1 MGEGESH
8 PWWASRNDSRVA
20 GYWTESPGRKRHLQ
34 WCPLASC
41 STLKEVDWQRTWR
54 PPTPYRS
61 MHQTL
66 WFRDSL
72 GREQGRS
79 TKAQGHPCVYIY
91 APYREPRVTGVSQW
105 THDTHQPKNR
115 LGSAHAPTAVHQ
127 SVCFVAIADQ
137 GLHIRLWWIGI
148 SSFSGRSKE
157 QRPTLLRL
165 EWIPRPKHLV
175 ASL

>member
-91 APYREPRVTGVSQW
+91 ICTVSGAKSDW
-105 THDTHQPKNR
+105 GIPVDTWHPPAEKSLRQRTRPHGCSSKCLLCSHRGPGPAHQTMVDR
-115 LGSAHAPTAVHQ
+115 YFLI
-127 SVCFVAIADQ
+127 F
-137 GLHIRLWWIGI
+137 R
-148 SSFSGRSKE
+148 
-157 QRPTLLRL
+157 
-165 EWIPRPKHLV
+165 
-175 ASL
+175 

>member
-1 MGEGESH
+1 MGESH

-79 TKAQGHPCVYIY
+79 TKAQGHPCIHVYIY
-91 APYREPRVTGVSQW
+91 TYIHTYIYIYILYIYTYIYIYIHIYIYIYIYMHRIGSQKW
-105 THDTHQPKNR
+105 
-115 LGSAHAPTAVHQ
+115 LGYPSGHMTPT
-127 SVCFVAIADQ
+127 SRKIA
-137 GLHIRLWWIGI
+137 
-148 SSFSGRSKE
+148 
-157 QRPTLLRL
+157 
-165 EWIPRPKHLV
+165 
-175 ASL
+175 